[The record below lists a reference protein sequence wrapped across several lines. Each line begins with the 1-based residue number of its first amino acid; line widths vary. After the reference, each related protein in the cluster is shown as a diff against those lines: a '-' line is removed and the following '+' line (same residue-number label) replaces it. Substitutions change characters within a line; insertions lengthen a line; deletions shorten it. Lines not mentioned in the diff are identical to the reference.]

1 MFSCTKNC
9 KMEKRIYAVTFSLQR
24 VISRITR
31 NLKYSG
37 KLIFLYMQKRAFSIS
52 LRYSTALILLFFAL
66 RWFMIL
72 FWNCHVPC
80 IKARHH
86 KFLYCSGDLES
97 RDNNNNYNNY
107 NNNNYLYSASSIAVL
122 SALQRK
128 EYILKLS
135 LMFGCLHWFSSN
147 PPPPGKLRKSRSC
160 FFR

>member
-9 KMEKRIYAVTFSLQR
+9 KIEKRPYAFTFSLQR

-72 FWNCHVPC
+72 FWHCHVPC

-107 NNNNYLYSASSIAVL
+107 NNNNYLYSASSIPVL

-135 LMFGCLHWFSSN
+135 LTFGCLHTLWLVF
-147 PPPPGKLRKSRSC
+147 
-160 FFR
+160 